1 MKIRKNDSVMV
12 IAGNSRGKTGKVL
25 KVYPERQRVI
35 VEGVNIMKRH
45 TRPSQKNPQGGI
57 VQREAPIHVSNV
69 MLLDPKQNQPTRVG
83 TAVVKD
89 ETTGKKPKQRA
100 RCSDANVTITTLP

>member
-25 KVYPERQRVI
+25 KVYPERERVI

-89 ETTGKKPKQRA
+89 ETTGKKRRMRVAKA
-100 RCSDANVTITTLP
+100 TGEMF